1 VPAAGRVRET
11 QMRREEATER
21 GDLLGP
27 LDWGRSLPYVPAA
40 ASDRLGWVGLEAA
53 RYRALPAAEHI
64 QPALTHHQ
72 LVLFV
77 QPPDAFALRGEG
89 VTRHV
94 PIHIKLSTPRKLLWH
109 YRVATHTIMPASK
122 ELPYDDHTTGSP
134 CHA

>member
-1 VPAAGRVRET
+1 
-11 QMRREEATER
+11 MMREEESER
-21 GDLLGP
+21 SDLIGP
-27 LDWGRSLPYVPAA
+27 LAWGRSLPYVPAA

-77 QPPDAFALRGEG
+77 QPPDAFALRYEG

-94 PIHIKLSTPRKLLWH
+94 PPPPFWGRFFCKCQFFNEMALRQKHHINTETISMKSSTCER
-109 YRVATHTIMPASK
+109 
-122 ELPYDDHTTGSP
+122 
-134 CHA
+134 